1 MSSEILTAVGVVALF
16 AALAFAAYRVL
27 GKKRPPGPPTAVSA
41 APVYQPAAPVDPLSS
56 FDHAAAPYLREEIF
70 RGFARHQAD
79 KWWDD
84 MAAAARKMGPNKA
97 PSPSPPPPQPP
108 NP

>member
-1 MSSEILTAVGVVALF
+1 MTHEILVAVSVVALF
-16 AALAFAAYRVL
+16 AALAFAAYRVM
-27 GKKRPPGPPTAVSA
+27 GKRRPPGPPAAVSA
-41 APVYQPAAPVDPLSS
+41 VPTYQPAAPVDPLSS

-79 KWWDD
+79 KWWAD
-84 MAAAARKMGPNKA
+84 MADAAGKLGPNKA
-97 PSPSPPPPQPP
+97 AGPPPPPQPP